1 LVIKEKVQKEE
12 EKRRRRDILSF
23 STSPMKWSVSCTDK
37 KVSESYSGNE
47 RFENIIVEEMTNL
60 HQNLFC

>member
-23 STSPMKWSVSCTDK
+23 STSPMKWSVPYRS
-37 KVSESYSGNE
+37 VSRITLSE
-47 RFENIIVEEMTNL
+47 
-60 HQNLFC
+60 